1 MTDKQKSTDRKNED
15 ATFLQQLR
23 RNEYVA
29 FGKKDTEWS
38 KKVEESKSKKVKL
51 ENCQERSE
59 MKDKEV
65 VITVRLYY
73 ICSIKKFLSQACNCS
88 RRNYNIL
95 YITSI

>member
-29 FGKKDTEWS
+29 FGKKDTEQS

-65 VITVRLYY
+65 VITIRLFY
-73 ICSIKKFLSQACNCS
+73 ICSIKNFLFQNKWQHFFSLTVYLQK
-88 RRNYNIL
+88 I
-95 YITSI
+95 